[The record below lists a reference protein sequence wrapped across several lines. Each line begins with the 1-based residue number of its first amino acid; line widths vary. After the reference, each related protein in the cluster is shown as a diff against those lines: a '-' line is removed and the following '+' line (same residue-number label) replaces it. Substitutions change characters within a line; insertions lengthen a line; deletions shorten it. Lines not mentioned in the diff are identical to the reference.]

1 MIDPQTQMNGDIFI
15 DDWSIFIY
23 SHAMAL
29 FIDGWRHQSN
39 HGLVG
44 CQHCI
49 SIPLNSLNFLG

>member
-23 SHAMAL
+23 SYAMAL
-29 FIDGWRHQSN
+29 FIDGWRYQSN
-39 HGLVG
+39 HGLAG

-49 SIPLNSLNFLG
+49 STPLNSSIFLG